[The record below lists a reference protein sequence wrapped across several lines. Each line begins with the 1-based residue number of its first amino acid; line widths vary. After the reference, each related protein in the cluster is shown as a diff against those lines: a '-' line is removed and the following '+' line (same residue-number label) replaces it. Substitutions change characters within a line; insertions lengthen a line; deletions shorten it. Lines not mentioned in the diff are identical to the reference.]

1 MLHGETQIGGQSLRL
16 TWAKSETLSQKLKQV
31 RGLAQV
37 VEHLPSNCQRPD
49 HVHPWYYQKKKKN
62 KANKNLTNIKIIVV
76 AQVVEH
82 LPSHAKT

>member
-1 MLHGETQIGGQSLRL
+1 MFILGT
-16 TWAKSETLSQKLKQV
+16 T
-31 RGLAQV
+31 
-37 VEHLPSNCQRPD
+37 
-49 HVHPWYYQKKKKN
+49 KKKKN